1 MMGYYDEAAN
11 TKAYMQM
18 IENEQNFYLVNQTLN
33 CFEKQMKV
41 LELGSGAG
49 HDLKKLDENFEV
61 VGSDNAEPFIRYL
74 KDTFYDLRI
83 LRLNAI
89 TMDTHKQFDAI
100 YSNKVLHHLP
110 KEDLKQSLQN
120 QSNVLTSR
128 GLMLHGFWQNID
140 ALDTPKDLIFNTYNE
155 KSIKAYIPDNLKVLK
170 FEVYQEYEEADS
182 FYILLQKKD

>member
-1 MMGYYDEAAN
+1 MGYYDEADNAK
-11 TKAYMQM
+11 TYMQM
-18 IENEQNFYLVNQTLN
+18 IENEQNFYLVNQTIKYFSKN
-33 CFEKQMKV
+33 MKV

-61 VGSDNAEPFIRYL
+61 VGSDNAEPFIRHL

-89 TMDTHKQFDAI
+89 SMDTHKKFDAI
-100 YSNKVLHHLP
+100 YSNKVLHHLQ
-110 KEDLKQSLQN
+110 KDDLKQSLQN
-120 QSNVLTSR
+120 QSNVLTSK

-155 KSIKAYIPDNLKVLK
+155 ASIKEYIPDSLELLK
-170 FEVYQEYEEADS
+170 FEIYQEYEEADS